1 MNPRE
6 LTIAI
11 AIFFLFT
18 IVYATAI
25 DIRATYSASI
35 TADEPFYLMTT
46 KSLISDGDLDLRNQ
60 YASEDYRE
68 FFDHDDGLWTQS
80 VPLEDG
86 RLLSP
91 HNTALPIYLV
101 PGFILGGLLGTQI
114 QMVLTA
120 SFTWSLAFLL
130 SARVSKSL
138 LVGAVGTLV
147 VGLSSTAIIYGSEI
161 YPEMPAALVILI
173 CLLYTRERQVRSFL
187 GVMPLVVLI
196 SLLPWLGTK
205 YAILGV
211 VLACYA
217 LSRLQRRQQYQLVS
231 MLLLSGIYY
240 VWFHLTTFDG
250 LTPYN
255 VNKVYYNNSTIRIFG
270 FHINVVDRFYRL
282 WGLFLDRRFGM
293 LHWQPIIALAVPG
306 LFMLRN
312 WGQEGRAIALL
323 VLAQWLVACFVAITM
338 MGYWFPGRTI
348 VTIFPLLPV
357 AVAILCTKYSTNRFF
372 WFAGALLSVYGF
384 LISVFLIWAGRGGVT
399 GVREIVVAYNP
410 YELSNPLFQT
420 VGKVLPQYTEW
431 TAETWSLTIAW
442 LLLVLLICVYLARDT
457 IRRDYLLAWRFRRHS

>member
-130 SARVSKSL
+130 SARVSKLSL
-138 LVGAVGTLV
+138 
-147 VGLSSTAIIYGSEI
+147 I
-161 YPEMPAALVILI
+161 
-173 CLLYTRERQVRSFL
+173 
-187 GVMPLVVLI
+187 
-196 SLLPWLGTK
+196 
-205 YAILGV
+205 
-211 VLACYA
+211 
-217 LSRLQRRQQYQLVS
+217 
-231 MLLLSGIYY
+231 
-240 VWFHLTTFDG
+240 
-250 LTPYN
+250 
-255 VNKVYYNNSTIRIFG
+255 
-270 FHINVVDRFYRL
+270 HI
-282 WGLFLDRRFGM
+282 
-293 LHWQPIIALAVPG
+293 
-306 LFMLRN
+306 
-312 WGQEGRAIALL
+312 
-323 VLAQWLVACFVAITM
+323 
-338 MGYWFPGRTI
+338 
-348 VTIFPLLPV
+348 
-357 AVAILCTKYSTNRFF
+357 
-372 WFAGALLSVYGF
+372 
-384 LISVFLIWAGRGGVT
+384 
-399 GVREIVVAYNP
+399 
-410 YELSNPLFQT
+410 
-420 VGKVLPQYTEW
+420 
-431 TAETWSLTIAW
+431 
-442 LLLVLLICVYLARDT
+442 
-457 IRRDYLLAWRFRRHS
+457 